1 MKNLRVC
8 IAALILCAVLLLTVF
23 SAAAVRKSCTL
34 LIAQTEAVLAAE
46 EPAEAIAVLQN
57 EWRRQSR
64 LLHFFVPNQP
74 LTDLNTAVLRLDAL
88 CSVGSDAL
96 TAELNG
102 IAAELKWIRGRELTA
117 F

>member
-1 MKNLRVC
+1 MKHLRVR
-8 IAALILCAVLLLTVF
+8 IAAALLCIILLLSGI
-23 SAAAVRKSCTL
+23 SATAVRKSCAV
-34 LIAQTEAVLAAE
+34 LIRRTEAVLDTE
-46 EPAEAIAVLQN
+46 HPGTEIEALTG
-57 EWRRQSR
+57 EWRRQSI
-64 LLHFFVPNQP
+64 LLHLFVPNQP